1 MLLGWGSSA
10 WSPPRSQLNSPFGS
24 QPLPPSSAFDFR
36 LPQDSPLSRPT
47 KSLLV
52 EQSLAAIKASG
63 SSNLDFSQPV
73 ASPPA
78 NEEDTTMTKAK
89 TPPPLPEDE
98 TMDVDSPP
106 PTRRIVK
113 TLKPAPNPVFE
124 DSVPDNDDT
133 IVIDS
138 PRLLRGR
145 KKSKDNKPRPRP
157 IIKTGPPKGKD
168 KEASVPATKKRKI
181 HAVEDER
188 NDEAPE
194 MPDAHRGRGRGKG
207 EPPHPSRGISGGGF
221 GERVPEGMEE
231 VPNPRSALGV
241 LVLSRD
247 FGKYVEVDG
256 RLWAADI
263 APFVVEEYSY
273 PCDQCKKAG
282 THCRALQ
289 RSGCICARCVY
300 TKGLCT
306 FNGKKLLRPRIPYR
320 PDPVQYD
327 AIVAARNLINQHMD
341 AISRIIRDIFLASNL
356 QEHVSGLWDCV
367 NSLWGVEALAK
378 VMDGVE
384 GGETSGIEE
393 VEENEAGPS
402 TV

>member
-1 MLLGWGSSA
+1 M
-10 WSPPRSQLNSPFGS
+10 FDFY
-24 QPLPPSSAFDFR
+24 LPPE
-36 LPQDSPLSRPT
+36 SPLRRPS

-63 SSNLDFSQPV
+63 SSTADSSQPV
-73 ASPPA
+73 APSTNIEEVRDRTPLFFPGTDDEQDTTVPKARTPPA
-78 NEEDTTMTKAK
+78 
-89 TPPPLPEDE
+89 PPEDE
-98 TMDVDSPP
+98 VMDVDSPP

-138 PRLLRGR
+138 PR
-145 KKSKDNKPRPRP
+145 SKDNKPRPRP
-157 IIKTGPPKGKD
+157 ITKT
-168 KEASVPATKKRKI
+168 V
-181 HAVEDER
+181 
-188 NDEAPE
+188 PE

-241 LVLSRD
+241 LVLSKD

-320 PDPVQYD
+320 PDAEQYD
-327 AIVAARNLINQHMD
+327 AIVGARNLINQHMD